1 MTQSPNH
8 SAYFMTGLQRGLQ
21 VLEILGA
28 ADEPM
33 SLSMI
38 AQQLGLSRS
47 SAFRVVYT
55 LRQMDFLKEADQ
67 KSTYTLGSR
76 VLNLGFAYLHQQPIT
91 ELARKHLTKLR
102 DATEISAHLSVLD
115 DNVVLYLDS
124 HQARSGFVSNM
135 TTGTRVEAYASAIG
149 WCLLSS
155 FSDAELK
162 KFCKGLNM
170 KPITKQTPVNFKQ
183 LQARVEDIK
192 QKGYVVSRGVRE
204 PGGSSIAV
212 PIIRNDGRVAACVNI
227 SGPDSGFDFARI
239 EELYLRET
247 QKTALNI
254 SRELGYC

>member
-91 ELARKHLTKLR
+91 ELARTHLAKLR
-102 DATEISAHLSVLD
+102 DVTEISAHLSVLND
-115 DNVVLYLDS
+115 KVVLYLDS

-135 TTGTRVEAYASAIG
+135 VTGTRVEAYASAIG

-162 KFCKGLNM
+162 KFSKGLNM
-170 KPITKQTPVNFKQ
+170 KPITEQTPVNFKQ
-183 LQARVEDIK
+183 LQQRVEDIR

-239 EELYLRET
+239 EELYLPET
-247 QKTALNI
+247 QKAALNI